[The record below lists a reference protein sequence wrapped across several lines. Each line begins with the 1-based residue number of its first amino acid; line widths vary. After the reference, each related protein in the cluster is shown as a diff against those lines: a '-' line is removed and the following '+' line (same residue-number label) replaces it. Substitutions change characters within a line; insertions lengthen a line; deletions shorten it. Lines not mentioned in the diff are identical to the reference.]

1 MLDYYYKQLTEKEK
15 INIIE
20 RLSEALCSE
29 ESKIKMVLEK
39 MNPIINY
46 KDNKVITYKM
56 TYERIKKELVKLG

>member
-1 MLDYYYKQLTEKEK
+1 MPDYYYKQLTEKEK